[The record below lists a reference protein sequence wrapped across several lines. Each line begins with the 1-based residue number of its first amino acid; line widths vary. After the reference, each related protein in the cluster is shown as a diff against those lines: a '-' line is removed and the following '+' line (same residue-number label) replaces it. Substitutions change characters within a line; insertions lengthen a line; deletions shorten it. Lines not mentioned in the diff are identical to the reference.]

1 MSRQFFAERAGRDA
15 ALTHLG
21 ITAQEN
27 PFLTDA
33 YVSAR
38 QKLGGEVWI
47 LGTREGAAVGDAAV
61 AVLRRGRL
69 STSLEI
75 PSLPISAATDIFWQ
89 GVYAFCKRS
98 KVTDLEGG
106 TFGSSSFELP
116 PLKGETSRTRRI
128 EFVVPLRGATPAELS
143 SNHKRNVKKA
153 TAAGLVI
160 RRSAD
165 PELCL
170 AEHHRLMGQSLGR
183 RSARGEHVPQN
194 VEEWPEHRAFLEAG
208 SAEIFQVLQGETVL
222 SSVLVLRSARAGY
235 YESAGTS
242 PEGMG
247 LGASHFL
254 IHAIG
259 ERLRTEGAVGFNLG
273 GAEPGSSLARFKA
286 GFGATEV
293 PLEAC
298 TCYVGPGWRKK
309 LRSAYTLAREDP
321 RRLRKAVIG
330 GRYKLLVYA
339 IATDA
344 NVAPVPVPEGTRF
357 AALSEQELTQIAP
370 VADDAEFRER
380 QLERLERFGKS
391 YAFGVF
397 QSEVLAHISWLLP
410 AEALRRD
417 SPRILQLRADEAEI
431 TACETLPQF
440 RGRNLYPYAVQQLL
454 EIARQ
459 QGIRRVYMKTREDNV
474 PSQSGIVKGGLTKI
488 GTITVI
494 TPPLMPGRAIVLRRL
509 GR

>member
-1 MSRQFFAERAGRDA
+1 MSRQFFAERAGQNA
-15 ALTHLG
+15 AVSQLG
-21 ITAQEN
+21 ITEQDN

-38 QKLGGEVWI
+38 QKLGGEVWL
-47 LGTREGAAVGDAAV
+47 LGAREGAAVADAAV

-75 PSLPISAATDIFWQ
+75 PSLPQCAASDIFWE
-89 GVYAFCKRS
+89 GMYAFCQRS
-98 KVTDLEGG
+98 KVTDLEAG
-106 TFGSSSFELP
+106 TFGSPSFELP
-116 PLKGETSRTRRI
+116 PLKGETSRSRRI
-128 EFVVPLRGATPAELS
+128 EFVVPLGGATPAELS

-153 TAAGLVI
+153 AAAGLVM

-194 VEEWPEHRAFLEAG
+194 VEAWPEHRTFLETGA
-208 SAEIFQVLQGETVL
+208 AEIFQALQGETVL
-222 SSVLVLRSARAGY
+222 SSVLVLRSAKAGY

-242 PEGMG
+242 PEGMS

-259 ERLRTEGAVGFNLG
+259 EHLRKERAVSFNLG
-273 GAEPGSSLARFKA
+273 GAEPGSSLGRFKA

-321 RRLRKAVIG
+321 RRLRKAVAG

-339 IATDA
+339 ITTDA
-344 NVAPVPVPEGTRF
+344 GVTPVTAPQGTRF
-357 AALSEQELTQIAP
+357 AALSEKELTQIAS
-370 VADDAEFRER
+370 VADDPEFRER
-380 QLERLERFGKS
+380 QLERLQRFGKS

-397 QSEVLAHISWLLP
+397 VSDALAHVSWLLP
-410 AEALRRD
+410 ATALGRD
-417 SPRILQLRADEAEI
+417 KPRILQLRAGEAEI

-440 RGRNLYPYAVQQLL
+440 RGRNLYPFAVQQLL
-454 EIARQ
+454 TIARG
-459 QGIRRVYMKTREDNV
+459 QGIRRVYMKTHEDNV
-474 PSQSGIVKGGLTKI
+474 ASQSGIVKAGLVKI
-488 GTITVI
+488 GTVTVI
-494 TPPLMPGRAIVLRRL
+494 TPPLMPGRTIVLRRL